1 MRVAVI
7 GGGFAGLAASVELAK
22 SGVQVALLEA
32 RRHLGGRA
40 YSFRH
45 TATGDTVD
53 NGQHLFM
60 RCYQSTRDFLDRI
73 GTADLL
79 SFQDGFR
86 VDFSHPEMGEM
97 ALAFPRRG
105 PRSYRILRGFL
116 RFKPFRLADLPGL
129 ARVERTLNDPASDQ
143 CSAADWL
150 DSTGQSSALRESFW
164 DPLCIAALNRVPAE
178 ASARDLRAVLREA
191 FFGRPDGADMGY
203 AGGGL
208 SALYTEASRQ
218 FIESHEGKV
227 RSGAAAQCLTRLPD
241 GSLEVGLKADE
252 RIEADAVI
260 AAVPPPAL
268 LRILPDGM
276 RPLRETLSRYR
287 PSPILSVNLWLDR
300 PVMRK
305 PVLGLLGTEM
315 QWVFCQSALYAGRD
329 RAAPGHITLVASA
342 ADALVGLSDDALV
355 EMALSDLRTHLPEAG
370 NATCTQHLVI
380 RERRATYDLAPSMD
394 RPGNTTDWPGLYVAG
409 DWTDTGLPATI
420 EGAVS
425 SGQDA
430 ARLAVNFCSARRT

>member
-116 RFKPFRLADLPGL
+116 RFKPFRLADLADL

-178 ASARDLRAVLREA
+178 VSARDLRAVLREA

-203 AGGGL
+203 ASVGL

-276 RPLRETLSRYR
+276 SPLRETLSRYR